1 MQYKLDVVWKLGLS
15 LYLNLASVRGQN
27 FNKDTKVQQFSEE
40 AGERGGE
47 GIKGS
52 CEDASP
58 NSNS

>member
-1 MQYKLDVVWKLGLS
+1 
-15 LYLNLASVRGQN
+15 LYLNLALVRGQN
-27 FNKDTKVQQFSEE
+27 FNKDTKVQQLLEE